1 MLSFQLLIKSVVFVG
16 LLGAI
21 QVARADGG
29 LPSDFGPI
37 SIDSSRRELQSRMID
52 WQDDL
57 KVIQTRRVLACTMAG
72 VEGTLAMGLG
82 NAVLAVELLKNLPQ
96 YLGSLPDPMGPAA
109 PLSIPLAVLAEHV
122 RLTADEA
129 SELER
134 LRNREVMDDSD
145 RIRLIIDT
153 EACLM
158 GISKRLYQDQID
170 FHFARTEGVVNVF
183 RADAEYCAAF
193 SIRAERD
200 RTLTQA
206 ANRILAF
213 YDELERQLAAD
224 E

>member
-1 MLSFQLLIKSVVFVG
+1 MG
-16 LLGAI
+16 LLGAA
-21 QVARADGG
+21 QGVRADGG
-29 LPSDFGPI
+29 LPSDFGPV
-37 SIDSSRRELQSRMID
+37 SIESSRRELQSRMID
-52 WQDDL
+52 WEDDL
-57 KVIQTRRVLACTMAG
+57 KVIHNRRVLACAMAG
-72 VEGTLAMGLG
+72 VEGSLAMGLG

-96 YLGSLPDPMGPAA
+96 YLGSRPDPMGPAA
-109 PLSIPLAVLAEHV
+109 PLSIPLAALAEHV
-122 RLTADEA
+122 QLTAGEA

-145 RIRLIIDT
+145 RVRLIIDT

-158 GISKRLYQDQID
+158 AISNRLYQDQIN
-170 FHFARTEGVVNVF
+170 FHFARTEGAVNFF

-200 RTLTQA
+200 RVLTQG

-213 YDELERQLAAD
+213 YDELERQLAD